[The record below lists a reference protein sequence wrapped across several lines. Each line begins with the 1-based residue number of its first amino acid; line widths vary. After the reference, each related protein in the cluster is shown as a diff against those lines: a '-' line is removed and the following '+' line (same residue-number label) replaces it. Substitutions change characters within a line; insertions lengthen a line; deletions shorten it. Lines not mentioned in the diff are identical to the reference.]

1 MNRKQ
6 IAKYCIFLLLFME
19 VSFAARRSLTL
30 LLWVSTEEQSALLRI
45 RNVKGKEERWVCSSL
60 RVTASW

>member
-30 LLWVSTEEQSALLRI
+30 LLWVSTEEQSALPRI
-45 RNVKGKEERWVCSSL
+45 RNELLSRGRRRDGS
-60 RVTASW
+60 APA

>member
-45 RNVKGKEERWVCSSL
+45 RNELLSRGRRRDGS
-60 RVTASW
+60 APA

>member
-30 LLWVSTEEQSALLRI
+30 LLWVSMEEQSALLRI
-45 RNVKGKEERWVCSSL
+45 RNELLSRGRRRDGS
-60 RVTASW
+60 APA

>member
-1 MNRKQ
+1 
-6 IAKYCIFLLLFME
+6 ME

-45 RNVKGKEERWVCSSL
+45 RNELLSRGRRRDGS
-60 RVTASW
+60 APA